1 MSILLQNP
9 AWAALAALLV
19 KATAIVGAAATAQF
33 LLRRRASAATRHGV
47 WALTVAGLLLLPPMA
62 LTGPQWPV
70 QIDVPS
76 SQSTV
81 ALAQPT
87 PSTPATA
94 SAARSARGDVAST
107 ATLATAPN
115 VASDRAAAVNWP
127 GITLA
132 VYAAGVL
139 LLSVRLLADHLA
151 ARRLVRASERIL
163 DEEWTAVVDN
173 AARALGVTGPVR
185 LLRAPA
191 QAMPMVVGLRRPA
204 ILVSN
209 DADAWTAERRRS
221 VILHEMAHVQRRDCF
236 TQTLASLARAVY
248 WPHPGVWWAA
258 RRLQVEREFACDDR
272 VLALGTEANGYANDL
287 LEIAYSL
294 GARRAPALAVTMA
307 RRGQLEGRLVAVLDA
322 ARNRATPGLLGR
334 AAAALVAAAVIV
346 PVAAIGIR
354 TEAAALPVEGTI
366 GISSGAAGPLDEPVT
381 APHRKDT
388 ARQPGRRAPALY
400 SWADVVEQAF
410 STNGTW
416 SVQPSEKAGEV
427 FFEMRQLHSSN
438 GHTVPLSQLEGLTPA
453 QMNAGGT
460 VKFLLRRDAGT
471 FTCEGIFREGVGGG
485 AFTFA
490 ANPAFADELGKRG
503 VTRPT
508 TQQQFEMAKNDVSLA
523 LVDDLRAQGYQT
535 PTSEDL
541 VQAGH
546 HGVSGR
552 YVRDMGALG
561 YKAGTLGALINMHDH
576 GVSPDFVQGMLAE
589 GLPKLS
595 ADDLVRARDHGVTP
609 DYVRALRSLGYAS
622 LTLDALVKAR
632 DHGVSADYV
641 TGMRDLGFKLT
652 IDELVAAR
660 DHGVS
665 TDYVKGMSDLG
676 YKLSIDELRSARDH
690 GVTPDYVRAM
700 QVLGYKP
707 SLGELVTAR
716 DHGVT
721 AEYVRGLQDLGYS
734 QLSIEELRTLRDHGA
749 TPERVKRAND
759 KAGTKLSPDML
770 RTVLDGGLR

>member
-1 MSILLQNP
+1 M
-9 AWAALAALLV
+9 
-19 KATAIVGAAATAQF
+19 
-33 LLRRRASAATRHGV
+33 
-47 WALTVAGLLLLPPMA
+47 WALTVAGLLLLPLLA

-70 QIDVPS
+70 RIDVPA
-76 SQSTV
+76 SQSAV
-81 ALAQPT
+81 PRAQPT
-87 PSTPATA
+87 PSTPALATA
-94 SAARSARGDVAST
+94 ATSARGDVAST
-107 ATLATAPN
+107 PTAAPSA
-115 VASDRAAAVNWP
+115 VTDRTAAISWP
-127 GITLA
+127 AIALA
-132 VYAAGVL
+132 VYAVGVL
-139 LLSVRLLADHLA
+139 LLAVRLVADHLA

-163 DEEWTAVVDN
+163 DDEWTAAVV
-173 AARALGVTGPVR
+173 AAASALGVTTPVR

-204 ILVSN
+204 ILLSN

-307 RRGQLEGRLVAVLDA
+307 RRGQLEGRLLAVLDA
-322 ARNRATPGLLGR
+322 ARNRATPGLIGR
-334 AAAALVAAAVIV
+334 VAAALVAAGVIV
-346 PVAAIGIR
+346 PIAAIGIR
-354 TEAAALPVEGTI
+354 TEAASLPLEGNI
-366 GISSGAAGPLDEPVT
+366 GISSGAASRLDEPAT
-381 APHRKDT
+381 APHRKDG
-388 ARQPGRRAPALY
+388 ARQPGRLAPALY
-400 SWADVVEQAF
+400 SWSDVVEQAF
-410 STNGTW
+410 STSGTW
-416 SVQPSEKAGEV
+416 SVQPSEKSGEV
-427 FFEMRQLHSSN
+427 YFEMRQLHSSN

-453 QMNAGGT
+453 QMKAGGT
-460 VKFLLRRDAGT
+460 VKFLLRHDAGT

-485 AFTFA
+485 AFTYA
-490 ANPAFADELGKRG
+490 ANPAFAEELAKRG

-508 TQQQFEMAKNDVSLA
+508 AQQQFEMAKNDVSLA

-535 PTSEDL
+535 PTSDDL

-561 YKAGTLGALINMHDH
+561 YKVGTIGALINMRDH

-609 DYVRALRSLGYAS
+609 DYVRALRSLGYGS
-622 LTLDALVKAR
+622 LTLDALVNAR
-632 DHGVSADYV
+632 DHGVSTDYV

-652 IDELVAAR
+652 LDELV
-660 DHGVS
+660 
-665 TDYVKGMSDLG
+665 T
-676 YKLSIDELRSARDH
+676 ARDH
-690 GVTPDYVRAM
+690 GVTPDYVRRM
-700 QVLGYKP
+700 QRPRLQAY
-707 SLGELVTAR
+707 AR
-716 DHGVT
+716 RAAVGPRPRRHARST
-721 AEYVRGLQDLGYS
+721 SQALQALGYS
-734 QLSIEELRTLRDHGA
+734 KLSLDELRDGPRPRRHARTTSDSSRSDTTSSHCDRVIQMRDRGV
-749 TPERVKRAND
+749 TPELL
-759 KAGTKLSPDML
+759 TQ
-770 RTVLDGGLR
+770 

>member
-9 AWAALAALLV
+9 AWAALVALLV
-19 KATAIVGAAATAQF
+19 KATALVCVAATAQF

-47 WALTVAGLLLLPPMA
+47 WALTVAGLLLLPPLA

-70 QIDVPS
+70 QIAVPA
-76 SQSTV
+76 SQAAV
-81 ALAQPT
+81 ARAQPT

-94 SAARSARGDVAST
+94 SAATSARGDFAST
-107 ATLATAPN
+107 ATAATA
-115 VASDRAAAVNWP
+115 VIDRAAAISWP
-127 GITLA
+127 AIALA
-132 VYAAGVL
+132 VYVAGVL
-139 LLSVRLLADHLA
+139 LLAVRLVADHLA

-163 DEEWTAVVDN
+163 DEEWTAAVD
-173 AARALGVTGPVR
+173 AAAKALGVTKPVR

-236 TQTLASLARAVY
+236 TQTLASLARALY

-307 RRGQLEGRLVAVLDA
+307 RRGQLEGRLLAVLDA
-322 ARNRATPGLLGR
+322 ARNRATPGLIGR
-334 AAAALVAAAVIV
+334 AAAALVAASVIV

-354 TEAAALPVEGTI
+354 TEAASLPIEGNI
-366 GISSGAAGPLDEPVT
+366 GISSGAVGRLDEPVT
-381 APHRKDT
+381 APHRKDS
-388 ARQPGRRAPALY
+388 ARQPGRLAPALY

-416 SVQPSEKAGEV
+416 SVQPSEKSGEV
-427 FFEMRQLHSSN
+427 YFEMRQLHSSN
-438 GHTVPLSQLEGLTPA
+438 GHTVPLSQLEGLTTA

-460 VKFLLRRDAGT
+460 VKFLLRRDAGS
-471 FTCEGIFREGVGGG
+471 FACEGVFRDGVGGG
-485 AFTFA
+485 AFTYA
-490 ANPAFADELGKRG
+490 ANPAFADELAKRG
-503 VTRPT
+503 VARPSAR
-508 TQQQFEMAKNDVSLA
+508 QQFEMAKSNLSLA

-535 PTSEDL
+535 PTPDQL

-546 HGVSGR
+546 HGVTGG
-552 YVRDMGALG
+552 YVREMGALG
-561 YKAGTLGALINMHDH
+561 YKVGTIDALIALRDH
-576 GVSPDFVQGMLAE
+576 GVSPDYVQGMLAE
-589 GLPKLS
+589 GLPKMS
-595 ADDLVRARDHGVTP
+595 ADDLVRTRDHGVTP
-609 DYVRALRSLGYAS
+609 EYVRALRGFGFGSLSVDEIVNARDHGVSAAYVTSMHDLGYK
-622 LTLDALVKAR
+622 LTLGELVTAR

-641 TGMRDLGFKLT
+641 KDMKALGFTLT
-652 IDELVAAR
+652 V
-660 DHGVS
+660 
-665 TDYVKGMSDLG
+665 
-676 YKLSIDELRSARDH
+676 DELRNARDH

-700 QVLGYKP
+700 QGLGYKA
-707 SLGELVTAR
+707 SLGEMIQAR

-721 AEYVRGLQDLGYS
+721 PDYVK
-734 QLSIEELRTLRDHGA
+734 QLSSVGYDKLALEKVIQMRDRGVTA
-749 TPERVKRAND
+749 E
-759 KAGTKLSPDML
+759 ML
-770 RTVLDGGLR
+770 RK

>member
-1 MSILLQNP
+1 MRTLLQNP
-9 AWAALAALLV
+9 AWAALVALLV
-19 KATAIVGAAATAQF
+19 KATAIVCVAATAQF
-33 LLRRRASAATRHGV
+33 LLRRRASAATKHAV
-47 WALTVAGLLLLPPMA
+47 WALTVAGLLLLPLLA

-70 QIDVPS
+70 RIDMPA
-76 SQSTV
+76 SQSAV
-81 ALAQPT
+81 PRAQPT
-87 PSTPATA
+87 LSTPPLATA
-94 SAARSARGDVAST
+94 ATSARGGVAST
-107 ATLATAPN
+107 PTAAPSA
-115 VASDRAAAVNWP
+115 VTDRAAAISWP
-127 GITLA
+127 AIALA
-132 VYAAGVL
+132 VYAVGVL
-139 LLSVRLLADHLA
+139 LLAVRLVADHLA

-163 DEEWTAVVDN
+163 DDEWTAAVV
-173 AARALGVTGPVR
+173 AAASALGVTTPVR

-204 ILVSN
+204 ILLSN

-236 TQTLASLARAVY
+236 TQALASLARAVY

-307 RRGQLEGRLVAVLDA
+307 RRGQLEGRLLAVLDT
-322 ARNRATPGLLGR
+322 ARNRATPGLIGR
-334 AAAALVAAAVIV
+334 VAAALVAAGVIV
-346 PVAAIGIR
+346 PIAVIGIR
-354 TEAAALPVEGTI
+354 TEAASLPLEGNV
-366 GISSGAAGPLDEPVT
+366 GISSGAASRLDEPAT
-381 APHRKDT
+381 APHRKGD
-388 ARQPGRRAPALY
+388 ARQPGRLAPALY
-400 SWADVVEQAF
+400 SWSDVVEQAF
-410 STNGTW
+410 STSGTW
-416 SVQPSEKAGEV
+416 SVQPSEKSGEV
-427 FFEMRQLHSSN
+427 YFEMRQLHSSN

-453 QMNAGGT
+453 QMKAGGT
-460 VKFLLRRDAGT
+460 VKFLLQHDAGT

-485 AFTFA
+485 AFTYT
-490 ANPAFADELGKRG
+490 ANPAFAEELGKRG

-508 TQQQFEMAKNDVSLA
+508 AQQQFEMAKNDVSLA

-561 YKAGTLGALINMHDH
+561 YKVGTIGALITMRDH

-609 DYVRALRSLGYAS
+609 EYVRALRGLGYGS
-622 LTLDALVKAR
+622 LTLDALVNAR

-641 TGMRDLGFKLT
+641 KD
-652 IDELVAAR
+652 
-660 DHGVS
+660 
-665 TDYVKGMSDLG
+665 MSDLG
-676 YKLSIDELRSARDH
+676 YKLTIEELRSARDH
-690 GVTPDYVRAM
+690 GVTPDYVKALAS
-700 QVLGYKP
+700 LGYSK
-707 SLGELVTAR
+707 LTLDELRMAR

-721 AEYVRGLQDLGYS
+721 PDYVRHLALGYGKLPLDRVI
-734 QLSIEELRTLRDHGA
+734 QMRDRGV
-749 TPERVKRAND
+749 TPELLKE
-759 KAGTKLSPDML
+759 
-770 RTVLDGGLR
+770 

>member
-1 MSILLQNP
+1 MSTLLQNP
-9 AWAALAALLV
+9 AWAALVALLV
-19 KATAIVGAAATAQF
+19 KATALVCVAATAQ
-33 LLRRRASAATRHGV
+33 LLLGHRASAATRHGV

-70 QIDVPS
+70 QIDMPA
-76 SQSTV
+76 SQPAV
-81 ALAQPT
+81 ARAEPT
-87 PSTPATA
+87 PSTPATV
-94 SAARSARGDVAST
+94 SAATSARGDVPST
-107 ATLATAPN
+107 ATAATAPG
-115 VASDRAAAVNWP
+115 AATDRGAGISWP
-127 GITLA
+127 AIALA

-139 LLSVRLLADHLA
+139 LLSVRLVADHLA

-163 DEEWTAVVDN
+163 DEEWTTVVDA
-173 AARALGVTGPVR
+173 AARALGVTKPVR

-307 RRGQLEGRLVAVLDA
+307 RRGQLEGRLLAVLDA
-322 ARNRATPGLLGR
+322 ARNRATPGLIGR
-334 AAAALVAAAVIV
+334 AAAALVAAGVIV

-354 TEAAALPVEGTI
+354 TEAAALPIEGNI
-366 GISSGAAGPLDEPVT
+366 GVSSAATGRLDELATP
-381 APHRKDT
+381 AHRKDSP
-388 ARQPGRRAPALY
+388 RQPARLAPALY
-400 SWADVVEQAF
+400 SWTDVVEQGF
-410 STNGTW
+410 STSGTW
-416 SVQPSEKAGEV
+416 SVQPSERSGEV
-427 FFEMRQLHSSN
+427 YFEMRQLHSSN
-438 GHTVPLSQLEGLTPA
+438 GHNVPLSQLEGLTTA

-471 FTCEGIFREGVGGG
+471 FTCEGVFREGGGGG
-485 AFTFA
+485 AFTYA
-490 ANPAFADELGKRG
+490 ANPAFSDELAKRG

-508 TQQQFEMAKNDVSLA
+508 AQQQFEMASNDVSLA

-561 YKAGTLGALINMHDH
+561 YKVGTIGALINMRDH

-595 ADDLVRARDHGVTP
+595 AEDLVRARDHGVTP
-609 DYVRALRSLGYAS
+609 DYVRALRSLGYGS
-622 LTLDALVKAR
+622 LTLDALVNAR

-641 TGMRDLGFKLT
+641 TRMRDLGFKLT
-652 IDELVAAR
+652 LDELIAAR

-676 YKLSIDELRSARDH
+676 YKLTIDELRSARDH

-700 QVLGYKP
+700 QGLGYKA
-707 SLGELVTAR
+707 SLDELVTAR

-721 AEYVRGLQDLGYS
+721 PEYVRGLKDLGYS

-759 KAGTKLSPDML
+759 KAGTKLSPEML

>member
-1 MSILLQNP
+1 MSTLLLNP
-9 AWAALAALLV
+9 TGLALLALLV
-19 KATAIVGAAATAQF
+19 KATALVGVAAMAQ
-33 LLRRRASAATRHGV
+33 LLLQRRASAATRHGV
-47 WALTVAGLLLLPPMA
+47 WALTVAGLLLLPPLA

-70 QIDVPS
+70 QIDVPT

-81 ALAQPT
+81 APAPLT
-87 PSTPATA
+87 TSTPATA
-94 SAARSARGDVAST
+94 TAAASERQDAPSTVRT
-107 ATLATAPN
+107 ASSPIAAT
-115 VASDRAAAVNWP
+115 DRASSISWP
-127 GITLA
+127 AIALA
-132 VYAAGVL
+132 VYAAGAL
-139 LLSVRLLADHLA
+139 LLAVRLVADHLA
-151 ARRLVRASERIL
+151 ARRLVGTCERIL
-163 DEEWTAVVDN
+163 DKEWTAAVD
-173 AARALGVTGPVR
+173 AAASALGVTTPVR

-191 QAMPMVVGLRRPA
+191 HVMPMVVGLRRPA
-204 ILVSN
+204 ILVSH
-209 DADAWTAERRRS
+209 DADGWPADRRRA

-272 VLALGTEANGYANDL
+272 VLAVGTEANGYANDL
-287 LEIAYSL
+287 LEIAYTL

-307 RRGQLEGRLVAVLDA
+307 RRGQLEGRLLAVLDA
-322 ARNRATPGLLGR
+322 ARNRATPGLIGR
-334 AAAALVAAAVIV
+334 AAAALVAAVVIV

-354 TEAAALPVEGTI
+354 TEAAALPIEGNI
-366 GISSGAAGPLDEPVT
+366 GISSGIASRLDEPAT
-381 APHRKDT
+381 APHRKDGVREP
-388 ARQPGRRAPALY
+388 ARLAPALY
-400 SWADVVEQAF
+400 SWSDVVEQAL
-410 STNGTW
+410 STSGTW
-416 SVQPSEKAGEV
+416 SVQPSEKSGEV
-427 FFEMRQLHSSN
+427 YFEMRQLHSSN
-438 GHTVPLSQLEGLTPA
+438 GHTMPLAELDGLTTA

-471 FTCEGIFREGVGGG
+471 FTCEGVFREGVGGG
-485 AFTFA
+485 AFTYA

-508 TQQQFEMAKNDVSLA
+508 ARQQFEMAKHDVSLA

-535 PTSEDL
+535 PTSDDL

-546 HGVSGR
+546 HGVSAR

-561 YKAGTLGALINMHDH
+561 YKVGTIGALIKMRDH
-576 GVSPDFVQGMLAE
+576 GVSPDYVQGMLAE

-595 ADDLVRARDHGVTP
+595 ADDLIRARDHGVTP
-609 DYVRALRSLGYAS
+609 DYVRALRSLGYGS
-622 LTLDALVKAR
+622 LTLDALVNAR

-641 TGMRDLGFKLT
+641 TGMRDLGFKVTL
-652 IDELVAAR
+652 DELIAAR

-676 YKLSIDELRSARDH
+676 YKLTIDELRSARDH

-700 QVLGYKP
+700 QGLGYKP
-707 SLGELVTAR
+707 SLDDLVTAR

-721 AEYVRGLQDLGYS
+721 PEYVRGLKDLGYS

-759 KAGTKLSPDML
+759 KAGTKLSPEML
-770 RTVLDGGLR
+770 RTVLDGGMR